1 MRNACSVLIAA
12 TLFAVPMASAQTT
25 NLVSGQISQYI
36 ATNATQGKCYIGRG
50 PSTFQRTGAATKAY
64 ITFDELWYSGRYDLS
79 GQADL
84 IFTSATSGTIH
95 FKYLPSQLAALPQP
109 RFTGYSQNYNS
120 TGKRLSIIFYV
131 ALADCTLRVAATY
144 DGA

>member
-1 MRNACSVLIAA
+1 
-12 TLFAVPMASAQTT
+12 MASAQTT

-109 RFTGYSQNYNS
+109 SFTGYSQSYNS
-120 TGKRLSIIFYV
+120 IGKRLSVYFFI
-131 ALADCTLRVAATY
+131 ALADCRLLVAATY